1 MKAIKKGILVSLV
14 LAVVSVGSLSAL
26 DFAHGNDSIQ
36 PGNIL
41 ISGAFGFGN
50 FYPAITYSD
59 ISTLLGGTLAVEY
72 TLPVAGLTVGVETGY
87 LGSKVAYSSS
97 INNAPDYGI
106 GIIPLLARVGY
117 HPDIGVHNLDVYAA
131 AKVGYGL
138 GFWVGSDASDIKDV
152 ASNPAGLGYGAD
164 VGVRYFFTKNI
175 GVFAEGGYE
184 YYFLDYTYDMGWLGE
199 LDWAAYGNKF
209 VSAGVTFKF

>member
-26 DFAHGNDSIQ
+26 DFAHGNDSVQ

-50 FYPAITYSD
+50 FYPAMFYTD
-59 ISTLLGGTLAVEY
+59 TSTLLGGNLIVEY
-72 TLPVAGLTVGVETGY
+72 ALPVAGLTVGLETGY
-87 LGSKVAYSSS
+87 LGSAVKAS
-97 INNAPDYGI
+97 IGDDPELSVGV
-106 GIIPLLARVGY
+106 IPLLARVGY
-117 HPDIGVHNLDVYAA
+117 HPDLGIHNLDVYVAT
-131 AKVGYGL
+131 KVGYGL
-138 GFWVGSDASDIKDV
+138 GFWAGEDKDDDTT
-152 ASNPAGLGYGAD
+152 NPAGLAYGFDA
-164 VGVRYFFTKNI
+164 GVRYFFTKNI

-184 YYFLDYTYDMGWLGE
+184 YYFLDYKYDTHSFLGE